1 MVEEGEQRAIETA
14 DVEKAERLHCLTSRY
29 MSDVL
34 DSASVARVRK
44 ALERAGVADTIIELP
59 GAARTAKAAAEFLG
73 CDVGQI
79 ANSLVFRGRTSGQ
92 ALLVMSSG
100 AKRVDLERLA
110 QIAGEPFGKAD
121 AEFVRQASGFV
132 IGGVA
137 PVGHPAPL
145 RTFVEESLAAYA
157 EIWAAAGHP
166 HTVFR
171 LTYPDLLRI
180 TGGTAVKAATS

>member
-1 MVEEGEQRAIETA
+1 VSE
-14 DVEKAERLHCLTSRY
+14 
-29 MSDVL
+29 VL
-34 DSASVARVRK
+34 SSPSVARVRK
-44 ALERAGVADTIIELP
+44 ALDEAGLDAQIVELP

-79 ANSLVFRGRTSGQ
+79 ANSLVFRGGTSGQ

-100 AKRVDLERLA
+100 AKRVDLDRLA
-110 QIAGEPFGKAD
+110 ALAGEPVEKAD
-121 AEFVRQASGFV
+121 AGFVRGATGFA

-137 PVGHPAPL
+137 PVGHCGPL
-145 RTFVEESLAAYA
+145 RTFVEESLSAYS

-171 LTYPDLLRI
+171 LTYQDLLRI
-180 TGGTAVKAATS
+180 TRGAAVRAAA